1 MDRFIRLLLGI
12 PFNTIEKEFDSR
24 EDVIVWM
31 VDNQKGRRN
40 LNDFQ
45 RTELQLKKNLL
56 AVEMRAAPQ
65 LVIDAIADISDLQTR
80 IAQVDG
86 RFDE

>member
-1 MDRFIRLLLGI
+1 LDRFIRLLLGI